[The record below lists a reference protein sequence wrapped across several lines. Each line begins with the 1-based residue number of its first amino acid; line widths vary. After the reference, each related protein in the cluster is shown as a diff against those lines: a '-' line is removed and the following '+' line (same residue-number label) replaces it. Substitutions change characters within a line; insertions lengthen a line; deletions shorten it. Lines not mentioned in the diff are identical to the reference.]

1 MIGLWNKIE
10 SQKTGKNIIKK
21 NIEVELQPQKQRR
34 KKKKKKLE

>member
-1 MIGLWNKIE
+1 MEQNRI
-10 SQKTGKNIIKK
+10 TKNRKKYYKK